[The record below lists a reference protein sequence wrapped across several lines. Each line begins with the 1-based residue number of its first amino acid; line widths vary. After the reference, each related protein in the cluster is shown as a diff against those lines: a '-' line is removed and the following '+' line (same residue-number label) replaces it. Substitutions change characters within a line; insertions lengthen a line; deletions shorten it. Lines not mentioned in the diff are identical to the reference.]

1 MIRRLCAMLLLVTA
15 AAAAP
20 AAAQHPQTRTGFWI
34 SGGPSL
40 GSLDLACDGCETDR
54 ETGLT
59 LLLAMGGTVGPRL
72 LVGGELEG
80 WGKEIEGVDL
90 TVGHVSG
97 VVYWYPG
104 ATSGFFVKGG
114 AGVAVYSVDAGPLGD
129 EEDSGLGL
137 HAGLGYDVRVGRNL
151 SITPAAGLFWADLGG
166 GDANVIHVGV
176 SVTGH

>member
-1 MIRRLCAMLLLVTA
+1 MIRRSIPAVLLVLA
-15 AAAAP
+15 LAAP
-20 AAAQHPQTRTGFWI
+20 PVAAQLAQTREGFWI
-34 SGGPSL
+34 SGGPAL

-59 LLLAMGGTVGPRL
+59 VLLAMGGTVSPHL

-80 WGKEIEGVDL
+80 WGKEIGGVDL
-90 TVGHVSG
+90 TVGHLSG
-97 VVYWYPG
+97 VVYWYPRPSAG
-104 ATSGFFVKGG
+104 LFVKGG

-129 EEDSGLGL
+129 EEDTGLGL

-151 SITPAAGLFWADLGG
+151 SITPAVGVFWADLDG
-166 GDANVIHVGV
+166 GDANVLHLGL